1 MDHKL
6 STMPDDLYADI
17 ILPLSL
23 DRLYTYRVAAGMK
36 NNIERGSA
44 VIVPFGKKNSYTG
57 IVSRLHNNKPELD
70 TVKDITG
77 LAAGEPLIEE
87 EQLQLWQWVSDY
99 YHCSPGEVM
108 NAAIPATLLS
118 TDEKKRF
125 KRKTEK
131 IVELADDYTEKEM
144 NELLDSLQKTPARY
158 RLLITYLD
166 IVSGEGELKVVPVL
180 KKRLLEESSTTV
192 SVLDKLTEAGIFKSR
207 EVEVSRFPLS
217 SRTESPIKE
226 LSPPQKKACEQVRS
240 GFRKKG
246 TVLLHGVTSSG
257 KTEIYIHLIEDA
269 LKRGE
274 KVLYLLPEIALTT
287 QIINRLRNNFG
298 DLVGVYH
305 SGLND
310 NEKAEV
316 YRRVRGASPLGEY
329 SILLGVRSSV
339 FLPVNKLGLVIIDE
353 EHDSSYKQYD
363 PAPRYNARDTAIMR
377 AYISGAKVLLGSATP
392 SVESMYNAE
401 TGKYGYAFM
410 ERRYGDI
417 NMPEIILADSK
428 EAYRKKMMISHF
440 TPALIGSIDEALDK
454 NEQVV
459 LFRNR
464 RGFAHF
470 IICADC
476 GWTPVCPN
484 CSVNY
489 AYHKNI
495 ARLYCHYC
503 GSSEQLPDRCADCS
517 STNIRL
523 KGFGTEKV
531 EDEISILFPDAA
543 VERMDYDSTRRRGAV
558 EKIINDLETGKTD
571 ILIGTQMISKG
582 LDIENLTV
590 VGILNIDGMLFYPDF
605 RAYERCFQ
613 LASQVSGRAGRR
625 KTRGRV
631 IIQTSD
637 PHHPV
642 MKQIINN
649 DYKGMYKIQLAER
662 KEFNYPP
669 FTRLIRIYIKHK
681 DRDILNRA
689 SGVLAANLKESLHG
703 RVLGPE
709 FPPHSRIQNLY
720 IKTILLKTEKD
731 KSYKYI
737 RELINRNILTLR
749 SNSEYSSLRIYSDV
763 DPQ

>member
-1 MDHKL
+1 
-6 STMPDDLYADI
+6 MPDDLYADI
-17 ILPLSL
+17 ILPLSV
-23 DRLYTYRVAAGMK
+23 DRLYTYRVGSGIED
-36 NNIERGSA
+36 NIVRGSA
-44 VIVPFGKKNSYTG
+44 VIVPLGKKNSYTG
-57 IVSRLHNNKPELD
+57 IVFRLHNNKPDLN
-70 TVKDITG
+70 TVKDIIR
-77 LAAGEPLIEE
+77 LSANEPFLEE
-87 EQLQLWQWVSDY
+87 EQLLLWQWVSDY

-108 NAAIPATLLS
+108 NAAIPSSLLATDS
-118 TDEKKRF
+118 KRYF
-125 KRKTEK
+125 KRKTETQ
-131 IVELADDYTEKEM
+131 IALVDDSPDNKM
-144 NELLDSLQKTPARY
+144 NDLLDSMQKTPARQ
-158 RLLITYLD
+158 RLLNTYLD
-166 IVSGEGELKVVPVL
+166 MISGDGEIKAVPVS
-180 KKRLLEESSTTV
+180 KKRLLEKSDTSA
-192 SVLDKLTEAGIFKSR
+192 SVLDKLTEAGIFRSV
-207 EVEVSRFPLS
+207 EVEVSRFPVS
-217 SRTESPIKE
+217 TKRKAAIKE
-226 LSPPQKKACEQVRS
+226 LSSSQKKAYEQALL
-240 GFRKKG
+240 GFSTKG

-257 KTEIYIHLIEDA
+257 KTEIYIHLIEDT
-269 LKRGE
+269 LKRGQ

-298 DLVGVYH
+298 KLVGVYH

-316 YRRVRGASPLGEY
+316 YRRVSGASGLEEY

-339 FLPVNKLGLVIIDE
+339 FLPVNNLGLVIIDE
-353 EHDSSYKQYD
+353 EHDSSYKQFD

-377 AYISGAKVLLGSATP
+377 AHISGARVLLGSATP
-392 SVESMYNAE
+392 SVESMYNAL
-401 TGKYGYAFM
+401 TGKYGYAHLD
-410 ERRYGDI
+410 RRYGDI

-440 TPALIGSIDEALDK
+440 TPELIEAIDQALGK
-454 NEQVV
+454 GEQIV

-489 AYHKNI
+489 AYHKNT

-503 GSSEQLPDRCADCS
+503 GSTEQLPDSCASCQ
-517 STNIRL
+517 STNISLR
-523 KGFGTEKV
+523 GFGTEKV
-531 EDEISILFPDAA
+531 EDEISILFPDAK
-543 VERMDYDSTRRRGAV
+543 VERMDYDSTRRRGSV
-558 EKIINDLETGKTD
+558 EKIIDDLETGKTD

-642 MKQIINN
+642 MRQIINN
-649 DYKGMYKIQLAER
+649 DYKGMYENQLAER
-662 KEFNYPP
+662 KEFSYPP
-669 FTRLIRIYIKHK
+669 FTRLIRIYLKHK
-681 DRDILNRA
+681 DRDTLNSA
-689 SGVLAANLKESLHG
+689 AGIMAANLRESLPG

-720 IKTILLKTEKD
+720 IKTILLKTEKS
-731 KSYKYI
+731 KSFKYI
-737 RELINRNILTLR
+737 RELINRNILVLHR
-749 SNSEYSSLRIYSDV
+749 QKEYPALRIYSDV